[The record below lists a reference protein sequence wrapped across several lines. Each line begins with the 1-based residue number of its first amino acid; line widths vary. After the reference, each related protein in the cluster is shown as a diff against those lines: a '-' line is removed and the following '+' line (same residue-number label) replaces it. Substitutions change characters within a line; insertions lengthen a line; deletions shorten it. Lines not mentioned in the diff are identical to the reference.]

1 MTNKSYSS
9 KKSNRNSTSL
19 GPERELIK
27 LLAHEAPEVRGLTAQ
42 LAGKLAGTVRL
53 HPSVLAATRSLLD
66 DNNAR
71 VVASAEIAI
80 SRIEQASEKHAALAP
95 DEKLIV
101 NTGNYEALESYKTT
115 VILYQGTVAFCD
127 RFIGKR
133 SRTHD
138 QMVQAA
144 RSGKQNIVEGCKA
157 SGISSKTELKLVG
170 VARASLEEVLED
182 YKDFLRHK
190 GLPIWDKNDSQTKQV
205 RQLAYEENRSYET
218 YRSYVEKD
226 SPEVAANVL
235 LCLTHQANYLLD
247 KQLAALEA
255 AFVDE
260 GGFSERLYRV
270 RSARRQKQE
279 DRDPHHKSY
288 RTV

>member
-1 MTNKSYSS
+1 MTHKSYS
-9 KKSNRNSTSL
+9 KNKNQDHP
-19 GPERELIK
+19 GPEHELLN
-27 LLAHEAPEVRGLTAQ
+27 LLAHSAPEVRGLTTQ
-42 LAGKLAGTVRL
+42 LVGKLAGKLRL
-53 HPSVLAATRSLLD
+53 HPAVVEAVRGLINDENPRVQHAVKLVSAKIAKATE
-66 DNNAR
+66 A
-71 VVASAEIAI
+71 
-80 SRIEQASEKHAALAP
+80 HAKLAP
-95 DEKLIV
+95 DEKLIIT
-101 NTGNYEALESYKTT
+101 TGNYQKLESYKTT
-115 VILYQGTVAFCD
+115 VILYQGTVVFCD
-127 RFIGKR
+127 RFIGKF

-182 YKDFLRHK
+182 YRDFLRHK
-190 GLPIWDKNDSQTKQV
+190 ELPIWKKNDPQTKAV
-205 RQLAYEENRSYET
+205 RKLAYAENKSYET
-218 YRSYVEKD
+218 YRSYVEKE
-226 SPEVAANVL
+226 SPEVAANTL

-270 RSARRQKQE
+270 RSTRRKKQGGG
-279 DRDPHHKSY
+279 S
-288 RTV
+288 